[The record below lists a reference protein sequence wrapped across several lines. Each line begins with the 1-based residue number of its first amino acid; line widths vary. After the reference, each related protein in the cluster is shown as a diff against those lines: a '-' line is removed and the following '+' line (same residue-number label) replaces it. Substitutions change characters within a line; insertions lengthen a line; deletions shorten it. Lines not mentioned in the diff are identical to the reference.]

1 MNIKTVQRHHKTA
14 QPRAAIA
21 ILWVAMVSFTL
32 VAFTSLASADSVH
45 AMPSLKA
52 HQHQKNSAQGYYKPG
67 APVQLLSPFEYSLKP
82 GDELS
87 LNMEL
92 AVPASGKVE
101 LTLLTD
107 EDGLS
112 LLSPA
117 TLAVEANR
125 RLQVPVTLRAGTM
138 PSLAFLR
145 LHIRYTSSTGNVTT
159 RALSVVFDSRS
170 EPFKAQFKAQLKT
183 QPMPDVIAMPATET
197 IY

>member
-1 MNIKTVQRHHKTA
+1 
-14 QPRAAIA
+14 
-21 ILWVAMVSFTL
+21 MVSFSL
-32 VAFTSLASADSVH
+32 VAFTSVASADNVH
-45 AMPSLKA
+45 VMSDKKA
-52 HQHQKNSAQGYYKPG
+52 VVNNGATHKHQTNTTQRYYKPG
-67 APVQLLSPFEYSLKP
+67 APVHLLSPFEYSLKP
-82 GDELS
+82 SDQLS
-87 LNMEL
+87 LNLEL

-112 LLSPA
+112 LLSPSIFA
-117 TLAVEANR
+117 AEADK
-125 RLQVPVTLRAGTM
+125 RLQVPVTLRAGAM

-170 EPFKAQFKAQLKT
+170 EQFKAQLKT
-183 QPMPDVIAMPATET
+183 QLNAQPIPDVISMPATET